1 MILLV
6 GRMYIHTYTSPIG
19 IHTLGICKWG
29 SGSSIHD
36 DDTQDLQT
44 HPIDSKDPEY
54 VWLSLSLSKREENKK
69 KKKRILL
76 LFHIHRKKKKK
87 KKQQQLSKIRG
98 GWASN
103 LGREIMMILSFNRLR
118 NPEVRSADDRL
129 DSKMRETKERP
140 DQTKRDQDR
149 RTRHA
154 LDRPPIVAIYHHL
167 STRSLESI
175 GNRQEVLL

>member
-69 KKKRILL
+69 KKKEFFFFFTYIEKRR
-76 LFHIHRKKKKK
+76 RKKNNNNFQK
-87 KKQQQLSKIRG
+87 SEED
-98 GWASN
+98 
-103 LGREIMMILSFNRLR
+103 GRRI
-118 NPEVRSADDRL
+118 
-129 DSKMRETKERP
+129 
-140 DQTKRDQDR
+140 
-149 RTRHA
+149 
-154 LDRPPIVAIYHHL
+154 
-167 STRSLESI
+167 
-175 GNRQEVLL
+175 